1 MRNVGKQGVEC
12 TMRNTAFLA
21 IGLLAVQAASGAKL
35 TCYQDPRTDAM
46 QCIDE
51 KRVKEREG
59 IRITSL
65 YTGGPNKVEATSFS
79 IHVNCRTNVFHLKDR
94 NGVSFAGG
102 SGSETKASRAL
113 RDMVCEAKPSK

>member
-1 MRNVGKQGVEC
+1 
-12 TMRNTAFLA
+12 MRNTAFCA
-21 IGLLAVQAASGAKL
+21 IGLFALQAASAAKL

-46 QCIDE
+46 QCIDA

-59 IRITSL
+59 IRMTPL
-65 YTGGPNKVEATSFS
+65 YTGGPNNVEATSFS
-79 IHVNCRTNVFHLKDR
+79 IHVNCGTNVFHLKDR

-113 RDMVCEAKPSK
+113 RDRVCTATPSK